1 MVGDTTWRKLQKL
14 PLGLLQHVLDVPA
27 VRPHVVDRARQ
38 RLATHVLPPPAR
50 VVAASVVDVLVAERR
65 R

>member
-1 MVGDTTWRKLQKL
+1 M
-14 PLGLLQHVLDVPA
+14 LDIPA
-27 VRPHVVDRARQ
+27 VRPGVVDRTRA
-38 RLATHVLPPPAR
+38 RLASRVLPPPAR